1 MNVKHLQYIVEI
13 ANQQNLTRAAE
24 QLYIS
29 QPTLSLYLNRLESE
43 LGCKLFIRHK
53 NYLTLTPAGELYVD
67 TARRVIQMKNDLY
80 KQLEQI
86 SAIQRLRIGIASQK
100 AVGLFTKVYLA
111 IKHSSSPQIDITEGR
126 SEQMVKLL
134 AAEKLDLAILTRDH
148 LPDYMTYDLLKK
160 ERMLLVMS
168 PDHPL
173 SHLGSEDYTNPPVV
187 DLSLFKNENFVMPPK
202 DTGNRQIINRVL
214 KRSNINPNVI
224 YEINSTQATCQMVCE
239 DMALSFLPDFCI
251 PSSPPMVFCAYD
263 PPSYRY
269 TILGYREHLV
279 LGPEGEY
286 LVEQI
291 KKIYEDDPPDTRN
304 SLEYNS
310 LF

>member
-1 MNVKHLQYIVEI
+1 MNIKHLQYIVEI

-67 TARRVIQMKNDLY
+67 TARKVIQMKNNLY
-80 KQLEQI
+80 KQLEEI
-86 SAIQRLRIGIASQK
+86 SATQRLRIGIASQK

-111 IKHSSSPQIDITEGR
+111 IKHSGSPQIDITEGR

-148 LPDYMTYDLLKK
+148 LPDNMNFDLLKK

-168 PDHPL
+168 PGHPL
-173 SHLGSEDYTNPPVV
+173 AHLASRDYKNPPVV
-187 DLSLFKNENFVMPPK
+187 DLTLFKDENFVMPPK
-202 DTGNRQIINRVL
+202 DTVNRQIINRVL
-214 KRSNINPNVI
+214 KRSDINPTVV

-251 PSSPPMVFCAYD
+251 PSSPPMVFCAFN

-269 TILGYREHLV
+269 TVLGYREHLI
-279 LGPEGEY
+279 LGPEGED
-286 LVEQI
+286 LVAQI
-291 KKIYEDDPPDTRN
+291 KKIYEEDPPDTRN

-310 LF
+310 LL

>member
-13 ANQQNLTRAAE
+13 ADQQNLTRAAE

-29 QPTLSLYLNRLESE
+29 QPTLSLYLNRLEAE
-43 LGCKLFIRHK
+43 LGCKLFDRHK
-53 NYLTLTPAGELYVD
+53 NYMTLTPAGELYVE
-67 TARRVIQMKNDLY
+67 TARQVIQMKNDLY

-86 SAIQRLRIGIASQK
+86 SATQRLRIGIASQK

-111 IKHSSSPQIDITEGR
+111 IKHSGSPQIDITEGR

-134 AAEKLDLAILTRDH
+134 AAGKLDLAILTRDH
-148 LPDYMTYDLLKK
+148 IPDYMPFDLLKK

-173 SHLGSEDYTNPPVV
+173 AHLASKDYKNPPVV
-187 DLSLFKNENFVMPPK
+187 DLTLFKDENFVMPPK
-202 DTGNRQIINRVL
+202 DTSNRLIINRVI
-214 KRSNINPNVI
+214 KRSNLNPNII

-239 DMALSFLPDFCI
+239 DMAVSFLPDFCI
-251 PSSPPMVFCAYD
+251 PSSPPMVFCAFD

-279 LGPEGEY
+279 LGSEGEY
-286 LVEQI
+286 LVDQI
-291 KKIYEDDPPDTRN
+291 KKVYEEDAPETRD
-304 SLEYNS
+304 SLEFNA